1 MKPAWSDQAV
11 VSEALALVSPAAGA
25 FEGRWTMS
33 ALKRIDADLHEA
45 LVDQQRMFNAAIVT
59 GSKHD
64 VREHAEAMV
73 RGYAAAVRCMEAS
86 GADDDAYMVGLD
98 ARTGTRV
105 AIGQTKHSIGRVQRV
120 HGEQCVFMTPDE
132 VAKLVAGS
140 QMLASIKSVFPD
152 AEVVDVFPN
161 EVAKGDV
168 A

>member
-11 VSEALALVSPAAGA
+11 VSEALALVSPAAEA

-45 LVDQQRMFNAAIVT
+45 LVDQQRMFNAALVT

-73 RGYAAAVRCMEAS
+73 RGYAAAVRSMEAS

-98 ARTGTRV
+98 GRTGTRV
-105 AIGQTKHSIGRVQRV
+105 AIGRTKHSIGRVQRV

-152 AEVVDVFPN
+152 AEIVDVFPD
-161 EVAKGDV
+161 EVAKGD
-168 A
+168 AA